1 MWLWV
6 GKCPSNAF
14 KKTTASHIGLVA
26 VFFCTYWNRHWVA
39 DAWSMNI
46 SDCCRGVQRGA

>member
-26 VFFCTYWNRHWVA
+26 VFFLHVLEPPLGGGRMVNEY
-39 DAWSMNI
+39 
-46 SDCCRGVQRGA
+46 Q